1 MKQLLKLTGCVALAG
16 LMSSCDSVQEEA
28 NYQIIPLPQEI
39 VTSQVNPFILKS
51 GVKILYPEGNEKM
64 QRNAQFLADYLK
76 TATGKDFSIEAGTEG
91 KNAIVLALGSE
102 VENPESYQLKVTD
115 QGVTITAPTEAGV
128 FYGIQTLRKSLPI
141 ALGADVALPAVEI
154 KDAPRFGYRGAH
166 FDVSRHFFTIDEVKT
181 YIDMLALHNM
191 NRLHWHITDDQGWR
205 LEIKKYPK
213 LTEIGSQRSGTVIGR
228 NSGEYDNTPYGGF
241 YTQEQAK
248 EIVDYAAERYITV
261 VPEIDLPGHM
271 LAALAAY
278 PELGC
283 TGGPYEV
290 WRQWGVADD
299 VLCAGNDQVLKFLED
314 VYGELIE
321 IFPSEYIH
329 VGGDEC
335 PKVRWEKCP
344 KCQARIKALGLKSD
358 KNHSKE
364 ERLQSFVINH
374 IEKFLNDHGR
384 QIIGWDEILE
394 GGLAPNA
401 TVMSWRGE
409 SGGIEAAK
417 QKHDVIMTPDTYLYF
432 NHYQSKDT
440 EEEPEANGG
449 YSPLAHVYGY
459 EPIPSMLA
467 SDERKFIKG
476 VQANHWTEYI
486 TTFPQLQYM
495 ALPRWAALCEIQW
508 SQPEKKDYT
517 DFLERLLR
525 LTRLYDALGYNYAK
539 HIFDV
544 TADYRVNTENGTVDI
559 FTGTIDD
566 APIHYTLDG
575 TEPTVQSPV
584 TAGVLS
590 VSQSGTFRAM
600 AVRPS
605 GNSRVVTEKITFGK
619 STCKPIV
626 ANQPINEQYKFNGIT
641 TLVDG
646 LQGNGNYKTGRWI
659 AFRGN
664 DMDVTIDL
672 CRVEEISSVT
682 FHNCVEKGDWIF
694 DVRSVAIEVS
704 EDGENFERVFF
715 GEYPEM
721 QESDRNGLYEHKQTF
736 APVKA
741 RYVRIVA
748 SPENVMPDWHP
759 GKGFPAFLFVDEI
772 VVN

>member
-1 MKQLLKLTGCVALAG
+1 M
-16 LMSSCDSVQEEA
+16 
-28 NYQIIPLPQEI
+28 
-39 VTSQVNPFILKS
+39 
-51 GVKILYPEGNEKM
+51 
-64 QRNAQFLADYLK
+64 
-76 TATGKDFSIEAGTEG
+76 
-91 KNAIVLALGSE
+91 
-102 VENPESYQLKVTD
+102 
-115 QGVTITAPTEAGV
+115 
-128 FYGIQTLRKSLPI
+128 
-141 ALGADVALPAVEI
+141 
-154 KDAPRFGYRGAH
+154 
-166 FDVSRHFFTIDEVKT
+166 
-181 YIDMLALHNM
+181 
-191 NRLHWHITDDQGWR
+191 
-205 LEIKKYPK
+205 
-213 LTEIGSQRSGTVIGR
+213 
-228 NSGEYDNTPYGGF
+228 
-241 YTQEQAK
+241 
-248 EIVDYAAERYITV
+248 
-261 VPEIDLPGHM
+261 
-271 LAALAAY
+271 
-278 PELGC
+278 
-283 TGGPYEV
+283 
-290 WRQWGVADD
+290 WGVSEE
-299 VLCAGNDQVLKFLED
+299 VLCAGNDSVLTFIDD
-314 VYGELIE
+314 VLTEIME

-344 KCQARIKALGLKSD
+344 KCQARIKALGIKGD
-358 KNHSKE
+358 DRHTKE
-364 ERLQSFVINH
+364 DYLQSFIICH
-374 IEKFLNDHGR
+374 AEKFLNEHGR
-384 QIIGWDEILE
+384 RMIGWDETLE

-409 SGGIEAAK
+409 GGGIEAAR
-417 QKHDVIMTPDTYLYF
+417 QHHDVIMTPDTYLYF

-459 EPIPSMLA
+459 EPIPSMLT
-467 SDERKFIKG
+467 SDEQKFIKG

-704 EDGENFERVFF
+704 EDGKNFERVFF

-721 QESDRNGLYEHKQTF
+721 QESDRNGLYVHKQTF

-741 RYVRIVA
+741 RYMRIMA

-759 GKGFPAFLFVDEI
+759 GKGYPAFLFVDEI